1 MLFLEHNRFCCAVIA
16 AAGNS
21 TRMGANC
28 AKQFLPL
35 LGVPVIV
42 LTLSAFERA
51 ETVSAAVVVC
61 REEDTAQMRHLLREW
76 KIRKVC
82 AVVPGGK
89 SRQESV
95 AAGLKAVPP
104 QAGYVAVHDG
114 ARALIRPEEIDACVR
129 DCFETGASALG
140 VPVKDTIKVVDSR
153 HSVLSTP
160 DRSALWAVQTPQVF
174 ERAVYQRALDEA
186 KRRGGDY
193 TDDCQLAEHIGVPV
207 HLCEGSYENI
217 KLTTPEDLCLA
228 EAILRKRGKHS

>member
-1 MLFLEHNRFCCAVIA
+1 MEQNQFCCAVIA

-21 TRMGANC
+21 TRMGLDC
-28 AKQFLPL
+28 PKQFLPL

-42 LTLSAFERA
+42 RTLAAFDRA
-51 ETVSAAVVVC
+51 QTVSAAVVVC
-61 REEDTAQMRHLLREW
+61 RPEDTARMRGLLREW

-82 AVVPGGK
+82 AVVAGGE

-95 AAGLKAVPP
+95 AAGLGAVPP
-104 QAGYVAVHDG
+104 KTDYVAVHDG

-129 DCFETGASALG
+129 DCFETGASALA
-140 VPVKDTIKVVDSR
+140 VPVKDTIKVADAR
-153 HSVLSTP
+153 RRVLSTP

-174 ERAVYQRALDEA
+174 ERAVYLRALEEA

-193 TDDCQLAEHIGVPV
+193 TDDCQLAERIGVPV

-217 KLTTPEDLCLA
+217 KLTTPEDLSLA
-228 EAILRKRGKHS
+228 EEILKKRGEHS

>member
-1 MLFLEHNRFCCAVIA
+1 LKQNRFCCAVIA

-21 TRMGANC
+21 TRMGVKC
-28 AKQFLPL
+28 PKQFLPL
-35 LGVPVIV
+35 LGVPVIIR
-42 LTLSAFERA
+42 TLAAFERS

-61 REEDTAQMRHLLREW
+61 REEDTARMRDLLREW

-82 AVVPGGK
+82 AVVPGGE

-95 AAGLKAVPP
+95 AAGLAAVPP
-104 QAGYVAVHDG
+104 EADYVAVHDG
-114 ARALIRPEEIDACVR
+114 ARALICPEEIDACVR
-129 DCFETGASALG
+129 DCFATGASALA
-140 VPVKDTIKVVDSR
+140 VPVKDTIKVVDSQCR
-153 HSVLSTP
+153 VLSTP

-174 ERAVYQRALDEA
+174 ERNIYQRALEEA

-193 TDDCQLAEHIGVPV
+193 TDDCQLAEHIGAPV

-228 EAILRKRGKHS
+228 EAILRKRGEHS